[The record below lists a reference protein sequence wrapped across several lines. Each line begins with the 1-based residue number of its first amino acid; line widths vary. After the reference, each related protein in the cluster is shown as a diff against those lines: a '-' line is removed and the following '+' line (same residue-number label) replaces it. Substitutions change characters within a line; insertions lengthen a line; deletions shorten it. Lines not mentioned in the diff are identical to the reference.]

1 MTKPASIFDAAIEEE
16 QPVVPRPSQDEV
28 RAVAQGTSFR
38 SREALPVAPVAPVA
52 PVKPAPYRY
61 RTGRDAQFNVKVKRE
76 TRDKFEHWA
85 ELLRRPKGELLERAA
100 ALLEADLQAELD
112 RARAGQG

>member
-1 MTKPASIFDAAIEEE
+1 MVKPASIFDAAIEEE
-16 QPVVPRPSQDEV
+16 QPVVVRPSQEEV

-38 SREALPVAPVAPVA
+38 SREALPIASVP

-61 RTGRDAQFNVKVKRE
+61 RTGRDAQFNVKVKQE

-85 ELLRRPKGELLERAA
+85 GLLKRPKGELLERAA
-100 ALLEADLQAELD
+100 ALLEADLEAELD
-112 RARAGQG
+112 RARAGRG